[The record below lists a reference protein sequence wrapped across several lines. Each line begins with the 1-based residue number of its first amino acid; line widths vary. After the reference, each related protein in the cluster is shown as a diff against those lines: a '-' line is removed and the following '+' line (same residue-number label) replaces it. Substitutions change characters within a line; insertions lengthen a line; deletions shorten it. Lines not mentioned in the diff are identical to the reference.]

1 MALRELA
8 QFSKMIALNEI
19 TPEIMKDEG
28 VQNQFVIVVDAMS
41 KSILGQQ
48 LLPQIYAEY
57 IEIILVMNM
66 LVLLTSMIQNLHLI
80 CGLVNLKII

>member
-1 MALRELA
+1 
-8 QFSKMIALNEI
+8 MIALNEI

-57 IEIILVMNM
+57 IENNLGDEYAGIIDFNDPEFTPDMWASEFEKLFKEWRSN
-66 LVLLTSMIQNLHLI
+66 IFR
-80 CGLVNLKII
+80 

>member
-57 IEIILVMNM
+57 IEN
-66 LVLLTSMIQNLHLI
+66 NLGDEYAGI
-80 CGLVNLKII
+80 Y